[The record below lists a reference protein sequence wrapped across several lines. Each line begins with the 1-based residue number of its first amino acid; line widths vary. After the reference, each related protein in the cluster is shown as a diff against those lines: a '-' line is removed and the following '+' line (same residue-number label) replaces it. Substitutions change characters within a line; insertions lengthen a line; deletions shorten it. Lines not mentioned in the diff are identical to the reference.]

1 MPTLHPLR
9 PDADPGEAG
18 PGTVRGILPPSRTR
32 STGDDRSSP
41 DPRLARVVA
50 EAELLL
56 VAAGAEFDPDVRL
69 AITDRRGMILATFGG
84 GMLAGRL
91 DAAGF
96 LAGTRWPPGDPR
108 GHAIARTL
116 ADGEPSVVRGPAHAD
131 PTLQSFTTA
140 AVAIPGPEGDL
151 IASLGLMMPATS
163 AETRPTRPLRVAARA
178 IRRMLAREAAAAPWT
193 ARHGTLETLL
203 GHCDLTAVLLESPGT
218 VRAASPGGHAL
229 LERLRS
235 RIGGDTSAALELD
248 RLMGTGWAALVEA
261 ASDPLPRP
269 VSVAIGGLEDER
281 HLVHLDPVVRVDG
294 HVHAVLAVLERP
306 RPSRVGTAM
315 RDVSVRTIVGSDPA
329 FVAAK
334 RMAEQFARTDLPVL
348 VVAETGSGKEVL
360 ARAIHDSSPRAAE
373 PFIAINCGS
382 LSPHLLESELFGY
395 GPGAFTGARPEG
407 HEGKIRAADGGTLFL
422 DEVAEMTPALQASLL
437 RVLEDGTYYRV
448 GETVLRRSNIR
459 IIAATWRELPALI
472 EQGAFRPDLYY
483 RIKGAMITIPPLRQR
498 SDIGDITN
506 FLLDKLCF
514 ELKMPQ
520 ARFSREAMDIIK
532 RFPWPGNIRE
542 LRSAVHHAV
551 VLGEGRRSLQPEHL
565 PADVRRDHATA
576 TSIEHPAPAPMP
588 MPMPMPAGPDAT
600 GTDGPESL
608 DGRVWP
614 PPGPPERPEAK
625 HTPEAPEATDRLDEL
640 QRTTLGRVLAE
651 SGGNLSEAARRLGIA
666 RSTLYRLMDR
676 HGLREREA

>member
-1 MPTLHPLR
+1 MSTLR
-9 PDADPGEAG
+9 PQPHATRPVAANSANS
-18 PGTVRGILPPSRTR
+18 GTAKGILPAGGTRPSRDTHP
-32 STGDDRSSP
+32 TP

-56 VAAGAEFDPDVRL
+56 VAAGAEFEPEVRL
-69 AITDRRGMILATFGG
+69 AVADRHGVILATFGG

-96 LAGTRWPPGDPR
+96 RVGQRWSMPDRRDNAMALALTGGDP
-108 GHAIARTL
+108 A
-116 ADGEPSVVRGPAHAD
+116 VVRGPAHPD
-131 PTLQSFTTA
+131 EQLHGFTTA
-140 AVAIPGPEGDL
+140 AVAVPGPDGEV
-151 IASLGLMMPATS
+151 IAALGLMMPAGT

-203 GHCDLTAVLLESPGT
+203 GHCDLTAVLLEAPGT

-235 RIGGDTSAALELD
+235 RLGGDSSAGLQLD
-248 RLMGTGWAALVEA
+248 RLMGAGWAALVEA

-281 HLVHLDPVVRVDG
+281 HLVHLDPVVRVAG
-294 HVHAVLAVLERP
+294 EVHAVLAVLERP
-306 RPSRVGTAM
+306 RPGRIGGAM

-329 FVAAK
+329 FVASK

-360 ARAIHDSSPRAAE
+360 ARAIHDASPRAAE

-382 LSPHLLESELFGY
+382 LSPQLLESELFGY

-448 GETVLRRSNIR
+448 GETILRRSNIR
-459 IIAATWRELPALI
+459 IIAATWRDLPALI
-472 EQGAFRPDLYY
+472 AQERFRPDLYY
-483 RIKGAMITIPPLRQR
+483 RIKGATITIPPLRRR

-514 ELKMPQ
+514 ELKVPQ

-551 VLGEGRRSLQPEHL
+551 VLGEGRRSLLPEHL
-565 PADVRRDHATA
+565 PADVRTH
-576 TSIEHPAPAPMP
+576 H
-588 MPMPMPAGPDAT
+588 
-600 GTDGPESL
+600 GPESPAEEI
-608 DGRVWP
+608 DVAGDVAAAAAAMAP
-614 PPGPPERPEAK
+614 PFAPPDPPVAVEPVAGESVADPE
-625 HTPEAPEATDRLDEL
+625 TDDLEQI
-640 QRTTLGRVLAE
+640 QRTTLHRVLRE
-651 SGGNLSEAARRLGIA
+651 TGGNLSESARRLGVA

-676 HGLREREA
+676 HGLRGMRA

>member
-1 MPTLHPLR
+1 MPTLRPR
-9 PDADPGEAG
+9 PDITAPNDARPGG
-18 PGTVRGILPPSRTR
+18 RHGILPPTVARTCCEL
-32 STGDDRSSP
+32 TTAGDS
-41 DPRLARVVA
+41 RLARVVA

-56 VAAGAEFDPDVRL
+56 WTASVELDPEVRL
-69 AITDRRGMILATFGG
+69 AVADHSGMILATFGG
-84 GMLAGRL
+84 GVLAGRL

-96 LAGTRWPPGDPR
+96 RAGQRWSADDRPGNALGVALA
-108 GHAIARTL
+108 A
-116 ADGEPSVVRGPAHAD
+116 GEPAVVRGPVHAD
-131 PTLQSFTTA
+131 HRLRGFTTA
-140 AVAIPGPEGDL
+140 AVAVPSPEGEL
-151 IASLGLMMPATS
+151 LAGLGLMMPAD
-163 AETRPTRPLRVAARA
+163 AAGERPTWPLAVAARA
-178 IRRMLAREAAAAPWT
+178 IRRMLAREAADAPWSV
-193 ARHGTLETLL
+193 RHGTLETLL

-235 RIGGDTSAALELD
+235 RLGGDSSADLELD
-248 RLMGTGWAALVEA
+248 HLMGVGWAALSEA

-269 VSVAIGGLEDER
+269 VSVAVGGLEDER
-281 HLVHLDPVVRVDG
+281 HLVHLDPVIRVAG
-294 HVHAVLAVLERP
+294 EVHAVLAVLERP
-306 RPSRVGTAM
+306 RPGRAGGSM

-360 ARAIHDSSPRAAE
+360 ARAIHDASPRAAE

-382 LSPHLLESELFGY
+382 LAPQLLESELFGY
-395 GPGAFTGARPEG
+395 GPGAFTGATPEG

-459 IIAATWRELPALI
+459 IIAATWRDLPTLI
-472 EQGAFRPDLYY
+472 DEERFRPDLYY

-498 SDIGDITN
+498 SDIADITN

-520 ARFSREAMDIIK
+520 ARFSRDAMDVVK

-542 LRSAVHHAV
+542 LRSAVHHAL
-551 VLGEGRRSLQPEHL
+551 VLGEGCRSLLPEHL
-565 PADVRRDHATA
+565 PADVRLHHGPGTP
-576 TSIEHPAPAPMP
+576 TPGQPPEPAA
-588 MPMPMPAGPDAT
+588 AA
-600 GTDGPESL
+600 ESL
-608 DGRVWP
+608 VS
-614 PPGPPERPEAK
+614 AIA
-625 HTPEAPEATDRLDEL
+625 TPANDDLEEL
-640 QRTTLGRVLAE
+640 QRATLRRVLRDT
-651 SGGNLSEAARRLGIA
+651 GGNLSESARRLGVA

-676 HGLREREA
+676 HSLRGTQA